1 MKKHITRF
9 HSELEKQHS
18 LPITN
23 TPGYIQRTL
32 DQVAK
37 LPPNSE
43 KAKRITRSV
52 AGFIAKDLRPY
63 SVVENQ
69 GFRTMLQEVRKGA
82 DEIFT
87 LTESDIS
94 CSEDVITALKPMKDA
109 TLLMSEESSPTA
121 CLIAPLHA
129 KLIQDMKENT
139 EEKSVMIREIKRVIC
154 EDLSKRYTTDQETS
168 LLNKCASLDP
178 RFKALPFLSKE
189 MREETYKTL
198 ITEASSLQE
207 EVPDNLEDSTVKEAN
222 ISVSPQ
228 PEVTELQDDC
238 PTTSKGRASSLLH
251 NLLGQTFSDAS
262 DTPYHQSPSALV
274 EEEMTSEENVCCKMV
289 GWW

>member
-69 GFRTMLQEVRKGA
+69 GFRTMLQVLEPRY
-82 DEIFT
+82 T
-87 LTESDIS
+87 LPSRRYFSETAVPALYSECKDHILESLSNTDRVAITCDAWTSITTES
-94 CSEDVITALKPMKDA
+94 
-109 TLLMSEESSPTA
+109 
-121 CLIAPLHA
+121 
-129 KLIQDMKENT
+129 
-139 EEKSVMIREIKRVIC
+139 
-154 EDLSKRYTTDQETS
+154 Y
-168 LLNKCASLDP
+168 
-178 RFKALPFLSKE
+178 
-189 MREETYKTL
+189 
-198 ITEASSLQE
+198 
-207 EVPDNLEDSTVKEAN
+207 
-222 ISVSPQ
+222 
-228 PEVTELQDDC
+228 VTRC
-238 PTTSKGRASSLLH
+238 
-251 NLLGQTFSDAS
+251 
-262 DTPYHQSPSALV
+262 
-274 EEEMTSEENVCCKMV
+274 
-289 GWW
+289 